1 MTKKN
6 RKKTDRYAEDRE
18 WIQAVR
24 SRVLRWG
31 RRNFVSYPWRHDTDP
46 WLTFVAELLLQ
57 RTRASQART
66 AYEMLRERYPTRAD
80 LLRAGQQGVM
90 WLTRLTGLH
99 GRGRTL
105 LAVARLFE
113 ESSESPSGEELRH
126 ITGVGAYTVAAWQS
140 LHRGER
146 AVIVDS
152 NVFRW
157 LGRMTGRPFH
167 RDPRGVHWVNEL
179 AAALT
184 PPRTF
189 RDYNYAVLD
198 FTMKI
203 CVPREPRCEIC
214 PLVRFCEY
222 GRLKMIGG

>member
-1 MTKKN
+1 
-6 RKKTDRYAEDRE
+6 
-18 WIQAVR
+18 VR

-57 RTRASQART
+57 RTRATQALA
-66 AYEMLRERYPTRAD
+66 AYEILRQRYPTPAD
-80 LLRAGQQGVM
+80 LLRTGQHGVM

-105 LAVARLFE
+105 LAAAHLFE
-113 ESSESPSGEELRH
+113 HSPQPPSGEELRG

-167 RDPRGVHWVNEL
+167 RDPRGVHWVHDL

-184 PPRTF
+184 PPRAF

-203 CVPREPRCEIC
+203 CIPREPRCEIC
-214 PLVRFCEY
+214 PLIRLCDY
-222 GRLKMIGG
+222 GHRRTARR